1 MKTLIRSTI
10 FSLLILGVFAIPAMS
25 KTLPA
30 GEWRLEAYNFMQ
42 KIAYPINEN
51 EITMNIHED
60 GKLGGQSGCN
70 VYGGSYSVDDGKLKI
85 GDIISTMMAC
95 EEPSMKFEQTFFKTL
110 EGATKFDVDDD
121 KLTITDKKTAN
132 FLRFV
137 RVEHRHKCPSV
148 MDKLN

>member
-1 MKTLIRSTI
+1 MKTLIKSTI
-10 FSLLILGVFAIPAMS
+10 FSLLILGVVAIPAMS

-30 GEWRLEAYNFMQ
+30 GEWRLESYNFMQ
-42 KIAYPINEN
+42 KIANPIDEN
-51 EITMNIHED
+51 EITINIHAD
-60 GKLGGQSGCN
+60 GKLGGRSGCN
-70 VYGGSYSVDDGKLKI
+70 VYGGSYSVENGKLKI

-95 EEPSMKFEQTFFKTL
+95 EEPSMQFEQTFFRTL
-110 EGATKFDVDDD
+110 EGATRFDLEDGV
-121 KLTITDKKTAN
+121 LTITDKKTAN